1 MSVNLIS
8 KKQLL
13 AKVPLSDRHILDLEK
28 EGKFP
33 TRIVLS
39 ARSVAWVESEIDD
52 WIAKRRASNA
62 KAQRPPQ
69 YRQAAVAAG
78 G

>member
-1 MSVNLIS
+1 MTITLIN

-33 TRIVLS
+33 PRIALS
-39 ARSVAWVESEIDD
+39 ARSVAWVESEVDE
-52 WIAKRRASNA
+52 WIKQRRASNA

-69 YRQAAVAAG
+69 YRQAATGA
-78 G
+78 